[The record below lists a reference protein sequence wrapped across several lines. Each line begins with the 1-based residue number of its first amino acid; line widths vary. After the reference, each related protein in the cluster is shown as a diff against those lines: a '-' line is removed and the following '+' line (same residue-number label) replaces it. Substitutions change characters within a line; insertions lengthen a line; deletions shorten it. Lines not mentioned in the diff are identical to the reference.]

1 MEIGLPTGASAPA
14 DRGHEERLRLALDAG
29 RMGTWEWDISTGD
42 LAWSEQLGPIHGLAQ
57 GESVDTFEEFVAL
70 VHPDDRDLLVSSIQN
85 ALEDKSEYTVEFRVP
100 FPDGTDHWVA
110 GRGRVFTDD
119 HDNPTT
125 MIGVGMDI
133 TDQKRLL
140 ESERASRAAAET
152 AGERLS
158 FLAEATRVVSISLD
172 HRETF
177 ERIARLT
184 VPRLADWCGIDMIRA
199 DGTSEWVAGVHVDPT
214 KDDLI
219 RTLRANYPTDME
231 SDPMKEL
238 LSTGEGQLYPE
249 ITDEMIEAG
258 AKDERHAAMLKD
270 LGLTSILI
278 VPLSVRGRVIGV
290 LSLASSTRERNF
302 DQIDL
307 ELASELARRCAIA
320 VENSRLYEER
330 AHIARILQRAL
341 LPADLPTI
349 PGMALA
355 ASYHPAGEG
364 NDVGGDFYDVFDA
377 GSASWALAIGDV
389 CGKGARAAALT
400 GLARHTIRAAALP
413 SARPDSVVP
422 VVNQALLRECKEE
435 EFVTMAYGCLEK
447 TEDGCKIWFSRAGHP
462 APMVI
467 RSDGRVEKVG
477 TVGDLLGVF
486 HDVEVAIDT
495 VTMMQGEAMLLYT
508 DGVTEARDENEI
520 FGDARLIEVL
530 KGCAGLDP
538 KSIIEKVEDAV
549 LDFGGEARDD
559 IALLALRAD

>member
-29 RMGTWEWDISTGD
+29 RMGTWEWNISTGD
-42 LAWSEQLGPIHGLAQ
+42 LAWSEQLGPIHGLAED
-57 GESVDTFEEFVAL
+57 ESVDTFEEFLTL
-70 VHPDDRDLLVSSIQN
+70 VHPDDRDLLVSSIEK
-85 ALEDKSEYTVEFRVP
+85 AVEDRSDCTVEFRVP

-119 HDNPTT
+119 HDDPTT

-140 ESERASRAAAET
+140 ESEQAARAAAEA

-158 FLAEATRVVSISLD
+158 FLADATKVVSMSLNY
-172 HRETF
+172 RETL
-177 ERIARLT
+177 ERITRLT
-184 VPRLADWCGIDMIRA
+184 VPRLADWCGIDMITS
-199 DGTSEWVAGVHVDPT
+199 DGTSEWVAGIHIDPT
-214 KDDLI
+214 KDELI
-219 RTLRANYPTDME
+219 RTLRSNYPTDME
-231 SDPMKEL
+231 SDAMKEL

-249 ITDEMIEAG
+249 ITDEMIEEG

-270 LGLTSILI
+270 LGLTSVLF
-278 VPLSVRGRVIGV
+278 VPLSAREKVIGI
-290 LSLASSTRERNF
+290 LSLASSTPEHNF
-302 DQIDL
+302 DHIDL

-330 AHIARILQRAL
+330 SYIARILQRSL

-349 PGMALA
+349 QGVALA
-355 ASYHPAGEG
+355 TSYRPAGEG
-364 NDVGGDFYDVFDA
+364 NEVGGDFYDVFET
-377 GSASWALAIGDV
+377 GSGSWALAIGDV

-413 SARPDSVVP
+413 SARPDAVLP
-422 VVNQALLRECKEE
+422 VVNQAILRESKEE
-435 EFVTMAYGCLEK
+435 EFVTMAYGCLEM
-447 TEDGCKIWFSRAGHP
+447 TDGGCVIWLSRAGHP

-477 TVGDLLGVF
+477 TVGDLLGAF
-486 HDVEVAIDT
+486 DDVEVRIDAVRMT
-495 VTMMQGEAMLLYT
+495 QGDAMLLYT
-508 DGVTEARDENEI
+508 DGVIEARDENEI

-530 KGCAGLDP
+530 KGCVGLDP
-538 KSIIEKVEDAV
+538 KSIIEKVEGAV
-549 LDFGGEARDD
+549 LDFGGEPRDD